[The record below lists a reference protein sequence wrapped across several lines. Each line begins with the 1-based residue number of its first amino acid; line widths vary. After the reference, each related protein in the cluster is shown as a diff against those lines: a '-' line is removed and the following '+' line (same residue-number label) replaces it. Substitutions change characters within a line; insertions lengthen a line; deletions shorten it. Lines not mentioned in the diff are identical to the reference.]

1 MQSVQVRQRI
11 FGGVLLQQ
19 QTHLSICNHHP
30 SLATRQQSF
39 MFLEIASLF
48 YRGNSFD
55 NLEQAFRVSI
65 VQIDAVSKEPH
76 GFLLEV
82 ILKVFSKKNI
92 LFQSNTTECTL
103 HIYLPVC
110 LSLSVSVSL
119 TL

>member
-1 MQSVQVRQRI
+1 
-11 FGGVLLQQ
+11 
-19 QTHLSICNHHP
+19 
-30 SLATRQQSF
+30 

-110 LSLSVSVSL
+110 LSLSVFVSL